1 MYYSCKGERRGQ
13 GGELCCALVLSAGV
27 VLIAL
32 SLAYVEIGRLLF
44 AAALPVL
51 MLGMMLLLRYCFT
64 EYTYTLEDGT
74 LTVTERRGRRIRVC
88 ARLHLSDIDSIY
100 AVKKKRFS
108 HPKGNARVYD
118 YRPELISREYAV
130 ITLTDPRL
138 CDGRERIIM
147 LISPDEK
154 MLHFLGH

>member
-1 MYYSCKGERRGQ
+1 MRKTMRM
-13 GGELCCALVLSAGV
+13 LLVVLALIMTLALVACQKP
-27 VLIAL
+27 
-32 SLAYVEIGRLLF
+32 VEIQ
-44 AAALPVL
+44 
-51 MLGMMLLLRYCFT
+51 T
-64 EYTYTLEDGT
+64 QNEDGT

-138 CDGRERIIM
+138 CEGRERIIM